1 MNLVSK
7 NEIDSSSSKDEKAY
21 DNFKS
26 HLDNFYFLMDNIY
39 LRKFKRVL
47 LIISLLV
54 CYLLSYFLEIY
65 IDDIIIIYENTF
77 LNNVPYFE
85 SILLFENGILIP
97 LILAVVCVVI
107 YIRIKEK
114 NTKKVTEFINE
125 YEKYVL
131 NKDDMNHYQDLYLFY
146 NLLLKDV
153 KSMKILNR
161 RNYPFI
167 KSKKI
172 K

>member
-77 LNNVPYFE
+77 LN
-85 SILLFENGILIP
+85 
-97 LILAVVCVVI
+97 
-107 YIRIKEK
+107 
-114 NTKKVTEFINE
+114 
-125 YEKYVL
+125 
-131 NKDDMNHYQDLYLFY
+131 KDDMNHYQDLYLFY